1 MAPTKEDT
9 VVPPGD
15 CKASVAMIN
24 ANIVYVKRE
33 ISGCAGVR
41 AKRENELFDTMFL
54 RDMLVACFG
63 A

>member
-24 ANIVYVKRE
+24 AGKVEVKKE
-33 ISGCAGVR
+33 IRGFVSKTSRNSYGC
-41 AKRENELFDTMFL
+41 T
-54 RDMLVACFG
+54 
-63 A
+63 